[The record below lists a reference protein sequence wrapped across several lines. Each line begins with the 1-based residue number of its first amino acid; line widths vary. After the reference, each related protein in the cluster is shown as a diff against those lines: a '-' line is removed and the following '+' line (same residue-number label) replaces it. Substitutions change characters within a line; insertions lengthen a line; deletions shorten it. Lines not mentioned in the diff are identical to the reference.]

1 MALVIGSNQMV
12 EMTVPVYEQR
22 QSSFDQYS
30 VPIQTESMHSTKD
43 LKPEFFQSVFLY
55 NESPYVSVRET
66 VYVKKED
73 ENCHHKGVSN
83 I

>member
-1 MALVIGSNQMV
+1 MALVVGSNQMV

-22 QSSFDQYS
+22 QSPLAQYS
-30 VPIQTESMHSTKD
+30 VPIQTESMHSANE
-43 LKPEFFQSVFLY
+43 LKPEFFQSIFLY

-66 VYVKKED
+66 IYVKKED
-73 ENCHHKGVSN
+73 EDFHHKGVSN

>member
-12 EMTVPVYEQR
+12 EMTVPVYEQT
-22 QSSFDQYS
+22 QSSLEQYS
-30 VPIQTESMHSTKD
+30 VPIQTESVHSVKE
-43 LKPEFFQSVFLY
+43 LKPEFFQSVFFY

-66 VYVKKED
+66 IYVKKED
-73 ENCHHKGVSN
+73 ESFHEKGIAN